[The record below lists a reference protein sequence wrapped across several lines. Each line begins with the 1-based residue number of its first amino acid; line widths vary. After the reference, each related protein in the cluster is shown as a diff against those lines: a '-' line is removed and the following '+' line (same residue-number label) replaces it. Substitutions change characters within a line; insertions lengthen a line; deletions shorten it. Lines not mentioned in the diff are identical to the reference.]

1 MITVY
6 VNKLSP
12 SSWLIHP
19 APVNL
24 ADYHIVNVNEG
35 VDLTDKMYDVKT
47 EQFVLD
53 TVSLA
58 MRAEWEKRKI
68 LKAATEKIDICQDAV
83 DLGIATD
90 AEKSALA
97 AWRKYRVLLSRVD
110 CTTAPDVK
118 WPEQPK

>member
-24 ADYHIVNVNEG
+24 ADYHIANVDEG

-47 EQFVLD
+47 EQFVID

-58 MRAEWEKRKI
+58 MRAEHEKRYR
-68 LKAATEKIDICQDAV
+68 LSQAATALAPLQYAV
-83 DLGIATD
+83 DLNMATNGEQ
-90 AEKSALA
+90 AALTE
-97 AWRKYRVLLSRVD
+97 WKKYCVLLNRVD
-110 CTTAPDVK
+110 CSAAPKID
-118 WPEQPK
+118 WPKAPE